1 MQSNNHVV
9 GLAGQA
15 NVGCGRLDKIGRR
28 WWHCGGDD
36 GDLAKIRQDLTRFD
50 EVSPN
55 HLSLIWVLINLV
67 KLSFYISCLG
77 QVTQHMYYVS

>member
-36 GDLAKIRQDLTRFD
+36 GDLAKIRQDLTRSD
-50 EVSPN
+50 EISPD
-55 HLSLIWVLINLV
+55 LMKSL
-67 KLSFYISCLG
+67 
-77 QVTQHMYYVS
+77 